1 MLKRNKKSIN
11 HAAVPDNQPGRG
23 TRQSTMQRYQI
34 KCAQVEPGSSGNIRK
49 SGGWRDDSEVKS
61 TDCSHIGPEFNS
73 QQPHGG
79 SQPSVMGSDAHS
91 TGVCLKTATVYS
103 YKKNQE
109 YKESN

>member
-11 HAAVPDNQPGRG
+11 HAEVPDNQPGRG

-49 SGGWRDDSEVKS
+49 SGDWRDDSEVKS

-79 SQPSVMGSDAHS
+79 SQSSIMGSDAHS
-91 TGVCLKTATVYS
+91 TGVCLKTGTVYS
-103 YKKNQE
+103 YKENQE
-109 YKESN
+109 